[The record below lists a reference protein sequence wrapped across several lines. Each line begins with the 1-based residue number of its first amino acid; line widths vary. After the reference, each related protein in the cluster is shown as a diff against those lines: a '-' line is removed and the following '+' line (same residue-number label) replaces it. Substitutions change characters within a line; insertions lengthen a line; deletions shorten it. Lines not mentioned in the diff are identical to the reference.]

1 MVNIR
6 SENQDAECLRVLGEA
21 LHHLKVGFSDLPV
34 TSEKQDPES
43 LSGILNEVA
52 ERMRDNFPYQHPFYL
67 GQMLKPPHPVAS
79 MAYALA
85 MAINPN
91 NHAMDG
97 GRASSQME
105 KEAVRQIARMVGWE
119 SALGHLCGGGTVANL
134 EALWVS
140 REVNHHAPVFASS
153 QAHYTHG
160 RCCQLLGVP
169 FHSVPCDR
177 SGRMD
182 FRQLEQM
189 LEGTPHSTVV
199 VTLGTTGLGVV
210 DPLDQVLKLRDR
222 FGCRI
227 HVDAAYGGY
236 FRLAKN
242 LHPTT
247 QRQFSLIEEAD
258 SIVIDPHKHGLQ
270 PYGCGCVLFRD
281 PAVARVYKHDS
292 PYTYFTSDDLHLGEI
307 SFECSRPGASAVALW
322 ATLQRF
328 PLDID
333 GEFAKGLEASRTAA
347 RSLSDWIDQSPEFV
361 RVVDP
366 DLDIVVWSVSAKSA
380 SESSELAERFFH
392 EAAKRDLHLAMLQV
406 PQSLAAEAQPDLEW
420 DRETLVC
427 LRACLMKP
435 EHLDWMPRILEVM
448 ESCTR
453 DLLRSRIQ

>member
-1 MVNIR
+1 MVDNH
-6 SENQDAECLRVLGEA
+6 SADHDTECLRVLGEA
-21 LHHLKVGFSDLPV
+21 LNHLSGGFADLPS
-34 TSEKQDPES
+34 TQSAENPDALSE
-43 LSGILNEVA
+43 ILNNVA

-79 MAYALA
+79 LAYALA

-119 SALGHLCGGGTVANL
+119 SALGHLCGGGTIANL
-134 EALWVS
+134 EALWVA
-140 REVNHHAPVFASS
+140 REVNQHAPVFASS
-153 QAHYTHG
+153 QAHYTHE

-169 FHSVPCDR
+169 FHSVPCDN

-182 FRQLEQM
+182 VQRLEEM
-189 LEGTPHSTVV
+189 LDGSSQATIV

-210 DPLDQVLKLRDR
+210 DPLDQVLELRDR
-222 FGCRI
+222 VPCRI

-242 LHPTT
+242 LEPATK
-247 QRQFSLIEEAD
+247 RQFSLMQEAD

-328 PLDID
+328 PLTVD
-333 GEFAKGLEASRTAA
+333 GEFAQGLESSRTAA
-347 RSLSDWIDQSPEFV
+347 TLLSDWIDQSPDFV
-361 RVVDP
+361 RIVDP
-366 DLDIVVWSVSAKSA
+366 ELDIVVWSVAADSAK
-380 SESSELAERFFH
+380 ESSMLAERFFH
-392 EAAKRDLHLAMLQV
+392 EAAKRNVHLAMLQV
-406 PQSLAAEAQPDLEW
+406 PKALAEVARPDLKW
-420 DRETLVC
+420 DRDTLVC

-435 EHLDWMPRILEVM
+435 EHQEWLPRILEVLD
-448 ESCTR
+448 SCRR
-453 DLLRSRIQ
+453 DLFQDRSH